1 MVQKLG
7 NIKRN
12 MNPLKLELV
21 NQFVLQKQHLS
32 TDSKIDDIVQIADD
46 LCGLHA
52 TGTMEPYL
60 TLFARTR
67 NFEKSSLEKELYWN
81 RTLGRIR
88 CMRKTLFI
96 HTKEMIPTAY
106 SATKHIIEQY
116 FTKFFEVYEI
126 SEAEY
131 QEYSEKIIKILK
143 ENELPT
149 SEVKNRLNG
158 YKKTSQLLGLMCDQ
172 GILIRGTPVKGWKDR
187 RNNYALFQNYFPN
200 MNLEQYSESDAIAI
214 LVKKYLKTYGPSTE
228 NDIAWWC
235 GIGKRKVRA
244 ELEKIESEI
253 EKITIAGLDHEYLI
267 LKSDR
272 EKLGKIKPLKENL
285 VILLPML
292 DPYIMGYK
300 NRERYIDIEHYYY
313 AFDRSGNAT
322 TTIILDGKIIGIW
335 DVVDKPEPTIK
346 TFLFKDINDKVK
358 QLLQIKAN
366 TLGKFIIDK
375 DVIVKECKNMEPLT
389 ERTAGNFMTPLK
401 NC

>member
-1 MVQKLG
+1 
-7 NIKRN
+7 
-12 MNPLKLELV
+12 MNPLELELV
-21 NQFVLQKQHLS
+21 NQFVLQKHHLS
-32 TDSKIDDIVQIADD
+32 NDTKIDDIIKIADD

-67 NFEKSSLEKELYWN
+67 NFKKSSLEKGLYWN

-96 HTKEMIPTAY
+96 HTKDMLPIAY
-106 SATKHIIEQY
+106 AATKHVIEQY
-116 FTKFFEVYEI
+116 FNKYFEVYEI
-126 SEAEY
+126 SEDDY
-131 QEYSEKIIKILK
+131 QGYSEKIITLLN

-149 SEVKNRLNG
+149 SEIKKQLND

-187 RNNYALFQNYFPN
+187 RNNYALFQNYFPDVD
-200 MNLEQYSESDAIAI
+200 LEQYGESNAVGI

-228 NDIAWWC
+228 NDISWWC

-244 ELEKIESEI
+244 GLDKIENEI
-253 EKITIAGLDHEYLI
+253 ERIKITGLEHEYLI
-267 LKSDR
+267 LKSDIDL
-272 EKLGKIKPLKENL
+272 LGKIAPLKENL

-300 NRERYIDIEHYYY
+300 DRERYIDVEYYNH

-322 TTIILDGKIIGIW
+322 TTIILNGKIIGVW
-335 DVVDKPEPTIK
+335 DVVEKPEPTIK
-346 TFLFKDINDKVK
+346 TFLFKEINDEVK
-358 QLLQIKAN
+358 HLLKIKAT
-366 TLGKFIIDK
+366 TLGKFITEK
-375 DVIVKECKNMEPLT
+375 DVVVKECKKMEPLT
-389 ERTAGNFMTPLK
+389 DRTAGNFMTPLK

>member
-7 NIKRN
+7 IIKRK
-12 MNPLKLELV
+12 MHPIKLELV
-21 NQFVLQKQHLS
+21 NQFVIHKQHLS
-32 TDSKIDDIVQIADD
+32 TDSKVDDIVQIAED

-67 NFEKSSLEKELYWN
+67 NFEKSLLEKELYWN

-96 HTKEMIPTAY
+96 HTKEMIPIAY
-106 SATKHIIEQY
+106 AATKHIIEQY

-126 SEAEY
+126 SEADY
-131 QEYSEKIIKILK
+131 QEYSGKIINILK

-149 SEVKNRLNG
+149 SEVKYRLNG

-187 RNNYALFQNYFPN
+187 RNNYALFLNYFPDI
-200 MNLEQYSESDAIAI
+200 NLEQYGESDAIGI
-214 LVKKYLKTYGPSTE
+214 LVEKYLKSYGPSTE
-228 NDIAWWC
+228 ADIAWWC

-267 LKSDR
+267 LKSDM
-272 EKLGKIKPLKENL
+272 EKLGKITPLKENL

-300 NRERYIDIEHYYY
+300 DRERYIDNEHYYY
-313 AFDRSGNAT
+313 AFDRSGNVT
-322 TTIILDGKIIGIW
+322 TSILLDGKIIGVW
-335 DVVDKPEPTIK
+335 DVVENPEPMIK
-346 TFLFKDINDKVK
+346 TFLFKEIDDEVK
-358 QLLQIKAN
+358 QLLRIKAN
-366 TLGKFIIDK
+366 TLGKFITDK
-375 DVIVKECKNMEPLT
+375 DVVVKECKNMEPLT